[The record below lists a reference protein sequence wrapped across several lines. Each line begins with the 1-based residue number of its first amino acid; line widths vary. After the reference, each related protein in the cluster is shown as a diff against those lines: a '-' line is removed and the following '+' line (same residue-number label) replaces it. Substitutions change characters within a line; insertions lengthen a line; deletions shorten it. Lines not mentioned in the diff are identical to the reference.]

1 MGWLG
6 LLLLLVG
13 VPELLGAEAV
23 EAHEEHAH
31 HGVDGSNLSVLWVM
45 PFVGMLLSIA
55 LGPLIA
61 AHFWHAHY
69 GKVAA
74 GWIALF
80 SIPFLITFKG
90 DAFYEILHIVL
101 LDYVPFIILLAALF
115 TAAGGICLK
124 GSLRGSPAVNTGIL
138 AIGTILASWMGTT
151 GAAMLLIRPILR
163 ANAWRKHQVH
173 VVVFFI
179 FLVANI
185 GGSLTPLGDPPLFL
199 GFLKGVDFFWTM
211 KLLPVMAPLAIFL
224 LAVFFIFD
232 SLMFKK
238 EGKAPDDGEKV
249 PLKLEGGINFAMVG
263 CIIAAILFS
272 TWLGKNKF
280 TDQTVSEEMIGIEVK
295 TIFPDK
301 PIIKGVLLKEKTDE
315 YGIKV
320 KIENGEEWNIPY
332 THIVERKVVEKA
344 IAPSVLYE
352 AEFEMKAAK
361 AALVNFV
368 GQNENA
374 TLDNSNKEY
383 HEKRVAHLHSVS
395 DVNQLRAQK
404 SHDETKGLHIFGVT
418 VPFSNLVRDV
428 LLILVAL
435 LSLKLTPMYKMVKD
449 DHGHEVPAEGEEESN
464 VRAANGFTWEPI
476 LEVAKLFVAIFI
488 CMIPA
493 LKILQAGVDG
503 SLSSVV
509 LAVQS
514 STNDPVN
521 MMYFWLT
528 GALSSF
534 LDNAP
539 TYVVFFN
546 TAGGDPTSLMGPM
559 AKTLL
564 AISCGAVFMGANTY
578 IGNAPNFMVKAI
590 AEENG
595 VKMPSFFGYMAWSVA
610 ILIPTF
616 ILLTLFF
623 FWENSP
629 VYYFWQ

>member
-1 MGWLG
+1 MKNPLNWLGWLG
-6 LLLLLVG
+6 LMFLLAGTTGLSGADVSEVAGNATESALLPG
-13 VPELLGAEAV
+13 HAEPHS
-23 EAHEEHAH
+23 ETHGEDHAH
-31 HGVDGSNLSVLWVM
+31 HHGVEGQSLSVLWVI
-45 PFVGMLLSIA
+45 PFAGMLLSIA
-55 LGPLIA
+55 LGPILA
-61 AHFWHAHY
+61 PHFWHANY

-74 GWIALF
+74 GWIVLF
-80 SIPFLITFKG
+80 SIPFLATYKG

-101 LDYVPFIILLAALF
+101 LDYVPFIILLGALF

-124 GSLRGSPAVNTGIL
+124 GSLRGSPTVNTAIL
-138 AIGTILASWMGTT
+138 FIGTVLASWMGTT

-163 ANAWRKHQVH
+163 ANAWRKHKVH

-211 KLLPVMAPLAIFL
+211 KLLPVMTPVALFL

-232 SLMFKK
+232 TIMFKK
-238 EGKAPDDGEKV
+238 EGPAPDDGEKV
-249 PLKLEGGINFAMVG
+249 PLKLEGTINFALIG
-263 CIIAAILFS
+263 CIIGAILLS

-280 TDQTVSEEMIGIEVK
+280 TDSSVGEKMKPAIEAAV
-295 TIFPDK
+295 
-301 PIIKGVLLKEKTDE
+301 
-315 YGIKV
+315 
-320 KIENGEEWNIPY
+320 
-332 THIVERKVVEKA
+332 
-344 IAPSVLYE
+344 
-352 AEFEMKAAK
+352 FEMKEAK
-361 AALVNFV
+361 ADLSNYV
-368 GQNENA
+368 ETNA
-374 TLDNSNKEY
+374 DATFDESNQEY
-383 HEKRVAHLHSVS
+383 HQKRVTHLDAVS
-395 DVNQLRAQK
+395 AVNQLRAK
-404 SHDETKGLHIFGVT
+404 KTHDETMGLHVFGVT
-418 VPFSNLVRDV
+418 VSFSNLVRDG
-428 LLILVAL
+428 LLILIAL
-435 LSLKLTPMYKMVKD
+435 LSLKLTPMYRTVKD
-449 DHGHEVPAEGEEESN
+449 EHGHEVAAEGEEKSN

-476 LEVAKLFVAIFI
+476 LEVAKLFIAIFI

-493 LKILQAGVDG
+493 LKILQAGVNG
-503 SLSSVV
+503 GLSSVV

-528 GALSSF
+528 GILSSF

-546 TAGGDPTSLMGPM
+546 TAGGDPTSLMGPLGQ
-559 AKTLL
+559 TLL

-610 ILIPTF
+610 ILVPTF
-616 ILLTLFF
+616 IIVTLI
-623 FWENSP
+623 
-629 VYYFWQ
+629 YFRS

>member
-1 MGWLG
+1 MKNPLNWLGWLG
-6 LLLLLVG
+6 LMFLLAGTTGLSGADVSESAGNATESALLPG
-13 VPELLGAEAV
+13 HAEPHS
-23 EAHEEHAH
+23 ETHGEDHAH
-31 HGVDGSNLSVLWVM
+31 HHGVEGQGLSVLWVI
-45 PFVGMLLSIA
+45 PFAGMLLSIA
-55 LGPLIA
+55 LGPILA
-61 AHFWHAHY
+61 PHFWHANY

-74 GWIALF
+74 GWIVLF
-80 SIPFLITFKG
+80 SIPFLATYKG

-101 LDYVPFIILLAALF
+101 LDYVPFIILLGALF

-124 GSLRGSPAVNTGIL
+124 GSLRGSPTVNTAIL
-138 AIGTILASWMGTT
+138 FIGTVLASWMGTT

-163 ANAWRKHQVH
+163 ANAWRKHKVH

-211 KLLPVMAPLAIFL
+211 KLLPVMTPVALFL

-232 SLMFKK
+232 TIMFKK
-238 EGKAPDDGEKV
+238 EGPAPDDGEKV
-249 PLKLEGGINFAMVG
+249 PLKLEGTINFALIG
-263 CIIAAILFS
+263 CIIGAILLS

-280 TDQTVSEEMIGIEVK
+280 TDSSVGEKMKPAIEAAV
-295 TIFPDK
+295 
-301 PIIKGVLLKEKTDE
+301 
-315 YGIKV
+315 
-320 KIENGEEWNIPY
+320 
-332 THIVERKVVEKA
+332 
-344 IAPSVLYE
+344 
-352 AEFEMKAAK
+352 FEMKEAK
-361 AALVNFV
+361 ADLSNYV
-368 GQNENA
+368 ETNA
-374 TLDNSNKEY
+374 DATFDESNQEY
-383 HEKRVAHLHSVS
+383 HQKRVTHLDAVS
-395 DVNQLRAQK
+395 AVNQLRAK
-404 SHDETKGLHIFGVT
+404 KTHDETMGLHVFGVT
-418 VPFSNLVRDV
+418 VSFSNLVRDG
-428 LLILVAL
+428 LLILIAL
-435 LSLKLTPMYKMVKD
+435 LSLKLTPMYRTVKD
-449 DHGHEVPAEGEEESN
+449 EHGHEVAAEGEEKSN

-476 LEVAKLFVAIFI
+476 LEVAKLFIAIFI

-493 LKILQAGVDG
+493 LKILQAGVNG
-503 SLSSVV
+503 GLSSVV

-528 GALSSF
+528 GILSSF

-546 TAGGDPTSLMGPM
+546 TAGGDPTSLMGPLGQ
-559 AKTLL
+559 TLL

-610 ILIPTF
+610 ILVPTF
-616 ILLTLFF
+616 IIVTLI
-623 FWENSP
+623 
-629 VYYFWQ
+629 YFRS

>member
-1 MGWLG
+1 MKNPLNWLGWLG
-6 LLLLLVG
+6 LTLLLAGATGLSGEDLPKDVG
-13 VPELLGAEAV
+13 NVTESVSLPGHAEPHD
-23 EAHEEHAH
+23 EDHAH
-31 HGVDGSNLSVLWVM
+31 HHGVEGQGLSVLWVI
-45 PFVGMLLSIA
+45 PFAGMLLSIA
-55 LGPLIA
+55 LGPIFA
-61 AHFWHAHY
+61 PHFWHANY

-74 GWIALF
+74 GWIVIF
-80 SIPFLITFKG
+80 SIPFLATFKG

-101 LDYVPFIILLAALF
+101 LDYVPFIILLGALF

-124 GSLRGSPAVNTGIL
+124 GSLRGSPAVNTTIL
-138 AIGTILASWMGTT
+138 FIGTVLASWMGTT

-163 ANAWRKHQVH
+163 ANAWRKYQVH

-211 KLLPVMAPLAIFL
+211 KLLPVMTPLALFL
-224 LAVFFIFD
+224 LVVFFIFD
-232 SLMFKK
+232 TIMFKK
-238 EGKAPDDGEKV
+238 EGPAPDDGEKV
-249 PLKLEGGINFAMVG
+249 PLKLEGTTNFALIG
-263 CIIAAILFS
+263 CIIGAILLS

-280 TDQTVSEEMIGIEVK
+280 TDSSVGEKMKPAIEAAV
-295 TIFPDK
+295 
-301 PIIKGVLLKEKTDE
+301 
-315 YGIKV
+315 
-320 KIENGEEWNIPY
+320 
-332 THIVERKVVEKA
+332 
-344 IAPSVLYE
+344 
-352 AEFEMKAAK
+352 FEMKEAK
-361 AALVNFV
+361 ADLSNYVET
-368 GQNENA
+368 NEGA
-374 TLDNSNKEY
+374 TFDESNQEY
-383 HEKRVAHLHSVS
+383 HKKRVTHLNAVS
-395 DVNQLRAQK
+395 AVNQLRAK
-404 SHDETKGLHIFGVT
+404 KTHDETMGLHVFGVT
-418 VPFSNLVRDV
+418 VPFSNLVRDG
-428 LLILVAL
+428 LLIFIAL
-435 LSLKLTPMYKMVKD
+435 ISLKLTPMYKTVKD
-449 DHGHEVPAEGEEESN
+449 DHGHEVAAEGEEETN

-476 LEVAKLFVAIFI
+476 LEVAKLFIAIFI

-493 LKILQAGVDG
+493 LKILQAGVNG
-503 SLSSVV
+503 GLSSVV

-528 GALSSF
+528 GILSSF

-546 TAGGDPTSLMGPM
+546 TAGGDPTSLMGPLGQ
-559 AKTLL
+559 TLL

-616 ILLTLFF
+616 IIVTLI
-623 FWENSP
+623 
-629 VYYFWQ
+629 YFRS

>member
-1 MGWLG
+1 MKKRTLWMSWLG
-6 LLLLLVG
+6 LLLLLAG
-13 VPELLGAEAV
+13 VPELLGAETG
-23 EAHEEHAH
+23 EAHAEHSH
-31 HGVDGSNLSVLWVM
+31 HGVDGSKLSVLWVM

-74 GWIALF
+74 GWIVLF
-80 SIPFLITFKG
+80 SIPFLATFKG

-280 TDQTVSEEMIGIEVK
+280 TDPTVA
-295 TIFPDK
+295 
-301 PIIKGVLLKEKTDE
+301 EKMAP
-315 YGIKV
+315 
-320 KIENGEEWNIPY
+320 KIE
-332 THIVERKVVEKA
+332 
-344 IAPSVLYE
+344 S
-352 AEFEMKAAK
+352 AEFDMKTAK
-361 AALVNFV
+361 ADLVNYV
-368 GQNENA
+368 TENKDA
-374 TLDNSNKEY
+374 VLDDSNSEY
-383 HEKRVAHLHSVS
+383 HKKRVAHLHSVS
-395 DVNQLRAQK
+395 AVNQLRATK
-404 SHDETKGLHIFGVT
+404 THDETKGLHIFGVT

-428 LLILVAL
+428 LLILIAL
-435 LSLKLTPMYKMVKD
+435 VSLKLTPMYKMVKD

-476 LEVAKLFVAIFI
+476 LEVAKLFIAIFI

-493 LKILQAGVDG
+493 LKILQSGVDG
-503 SLSSVV
+503 SLSSVI

-528 GALSSF
+528 GILSSF

-590 AEENG
+590 AEEHG